1 VGNHLGR
8 LLPLEVE
15 FGEIV
20 LEGGILKQCLFMK
33 KDKLTHGTILLILI
47 DIILHHV
54 AQCVETIK
62 DAWDNLC
69 ATFERTYFGNKLS
82 LHQELYNLKMGSG
95 RHLSANS
102 Y

>member
-1 VGNHLGR
+1 M
-8 LLPLEVE
+8 PLEVE

-20 LEGGILKQCLFMK
+20 PKGGTLEHCLCMK
-33 KDKLTHGTILLILI
+33 KDKLACGTILLNVF

-69 ATFERTYFGNKLS
+69 ATFERTHVGNRLQ
-82 LHQELYNLKMGSG
+82 LHQKNYNLKIGLG
-95 RHLSANS
+95 RHLNAKLILTRFR
-102 Y
+102 